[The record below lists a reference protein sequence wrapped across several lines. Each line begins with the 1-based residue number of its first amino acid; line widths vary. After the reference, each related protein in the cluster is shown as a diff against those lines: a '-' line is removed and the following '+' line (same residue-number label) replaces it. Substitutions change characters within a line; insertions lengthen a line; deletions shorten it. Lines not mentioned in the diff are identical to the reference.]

1 MTMPSPSKMVP
12 SSSSTFRD
20 SGVETDGAATED
32 LVDPVLARPSLVR
45 QHGLLG
51 RPRPGQDLLG
61 ERRPVVGKVLLLAD
75 QGDLPVEALRSQ
87 GLDGS
92 PSGERG
98 PDDED
103 GAVRRQFVPRTHDP
117 NIAIHSSAERGR
129 KT

>member
-1 MTMPSPSKMVP
+1 M
-12 SSSSTFRD
+12 D
-20 SGVETDGAATED
+20 A
-32 LVDPVLARPSLVR
+32 VLARPSLVR

-61 ERRPVVGKVLLLAD
+61 ERRPVVGKMLLLAD
-75 QGDLPVEALRSQ
+75 QGDLPVEAVRPQ

-103 GAVRRQFVPRTHDP
+103 GAVRRQFVPGAHDP